1 MDMKL
6 NHSEL
11 NAIFAKATGLQMSDA
26 EALTKAFFDTLVEGL
41 EAEGSV
47 KINGLGT
54 FKVIDVDSRSSVD
67 VNTGERIEIKGHK
80 KLTFVPA
87 DSLKEIINEP
97 FAMFQPVEVDES
109 LVDEEE
115 PVSAQDEVVDEVVVE
130 ENDDNSAAEPVN
142 VPEEAPFVLSEVDEE
157 MPADGG
163 DAQPMSVNATVTID
177 EEMPMEVVEEVAAPQ
192 RNVAC
197 EKQIVQEAVQE
208 VAPEDVTEEAPAD
221 NAKVVEVS
229 PSPVSVVDNKE
240 EKHSDVVQPADEK
253 ESVKKNHSKAKIYV
267 LVIALLVLCF
277 AGFYFYNKSA
287 NVPKEQV
294 SQPVVADVVETLPVV
309 DDTNVNDTVAAA
321 AAVVDSVAQPMDTIP
336 FVLVEAL
343 AARSLTTIS
352 TADTVD
358 YIFAGTICEHKVT
371 LEETLTKISLQHY
384 GDKKLWP
391 YIVKY
396 NKMSRPNDL
405 ACGMLLEIPRLV
417 PRK

>member
-11 NAIFAKATGLQMSDA
+11 NAIFAKATGLQISDA

-109 LVDEEE
+109 LVDDEE
-115 PVSAQDEVVDEVVVE
+115 SASTQDEVSEDVVAEEKNDNVATEPMNVAEEV
-130 ENDDNSAAEPVN
+130 
-142 VPEEAPFVLSEVDEE
+142 PFMPSEVEEE
-157 MPADGG
+157 MPADCG
-163 DAQPMSVNATVTID
+163 DVRQMGVNVAVGID
-177 EEMPMEVVEEVAAPQ
+177 EEMPVEMVEEVPAPLC
-192 RNVAC
+192 NVAC
-197 EKQIVQEAVQE
+197 EKQTVQETVTRADAE
-208 VAPEDVTEEAPAD
+208 VVSAAPTDA
-221 NAKVVEVS
+221 VEVS
-229 PSPVSVVDNKE
+229 PAPDSVTDNE
-240 EKHSDVVQPADEK
+240 NEKSSEAVMFAGEK
-253 ESVKKNHSKAKIYV
+253 VCAKKSHSKATIPV
-267 LVIALLVLCF
+267 LVIALLALCLA
-277 AGFYFYNKSA
+277 AGFYFYNKGA
-287 NVPKEQV
+287 DAPNEQV
-294 SQPVVADVVETLPVV
+294 SQPVVADVEETLPVV
-309 DDTNVNDTVAAA
+309 VDANVNDTAVAAT
-321 AAVVDSVAQPMDTIP
+321 VVADSVVQPMDSVP

-343 AARSLTTIS
+343 ATRSLKTIS

-358 YIFAGTICEHKVT
+358 YIFAGTICEHQVT

-405 ACGMLLEIPRLV
+405 ACGMLLEIPRLL

>member
-11 NAIFAKATGLQMSDA
+11 NAIFAKATGMQISDA
-26 EALTKAFFDTLVEGL
+26 EAFTKAFFDTLVEGL

-87 DSLKEIINEP
+87 DSLKEVINEP

-109 LVDEEE
+109 LVDDEE
-115 PVSAQDEVVDEVVVE
+115 SASTLEEVAEEV
-130 ENDDNSAAEPVN
+130 AAEGNNDN
-142 VPEEAPFVLSEVDEE
+142 VATEPMNVAEEVPFVPSEVDEE
-157 MPADGG
+157 MPADSG
-163 DAQPMSVNATVTID
+163 DTQPTGVNVAVGID
-177 EEMPMEVVEEVAAPQ
+177 EEMPVEVVEEVAAPQ

-197 EKQIVQEAVQE
+197 EKQTSQE
-208 VAPEDVTEEAPAD
+208 VASEDFIEEVPAD
-221 NAKVVEVS
+221 NAEAVEAGPV
-229 PSPVSVVDNKE
+229 PVSVVDNKE
-240 EKHSDVVQPADEK
+240 EKLSETVQPAGEK
-253 ESVKKNHSKAKIYV
+253 ECAKKNRSKAKMPV
-267 LVIALLVLCF
+267 LVMALLALCLV
-277 AGFYFYNKSA
+277 GFFIYNKGIDAS
-287 NVPKEQV
+287 NEQV
-294 SQPVVADVVETLPVV
+294 TLPAVADVVETLPVA
-309 DDTNVNDTVAAA
+309 DDANVNDTVIAAP
-321 AAVVDSVAQPMDTIP
+321 VVADSVVQPMDTVP

-352 TADTVD
+352 VADTVD
-358 YIFAGTICEHKVT
+358 YLFAGTICEHKVT